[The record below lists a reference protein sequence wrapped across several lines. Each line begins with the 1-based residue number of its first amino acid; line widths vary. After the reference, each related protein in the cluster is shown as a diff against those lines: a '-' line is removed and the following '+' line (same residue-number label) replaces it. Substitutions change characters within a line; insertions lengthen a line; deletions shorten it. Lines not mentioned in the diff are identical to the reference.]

1 MLTRYI
7 VTYDICDDKR
17 LKRVFKE
24 MRNFGDHL
32 QYSVF
37 DCLLSEKDLVMMRE
51 KIRRRIEPSVDQ
63 VLIIRLGPADGAA
76 SKAIESLGVKYVAPD
91 RLVTVL

>member
-17 LKRVFKE
+17 LKKVFKE

-37 DCLLSEKDLVMMRE
+37 DCVLSEKDLVVMRDKLRKLIDASE
-51 KIRRRIEPSVDQ
+51 DQ
-63 VLIIRLGPADGAA
+63 VLIIRLGPSDGTAVH
-76 SKAIESLGVKYVAPD
+76 AIDSLGVPHQPPE